1 MRRTGKNTGA
11 DHFPGSL
18 DKILL
23 QQVDQAESLFNSR
36 RKRTMGEGISDH
48 TRFVV
53 DLRRQMWMAGVEE
66 ELRRLIW
73 QIAVTG
79 KYISA
84 KIHES
89 NRKLAGFKN
98 LYGEEQLSLDRSS
111 DEILK
116 NQLQFSGFVREYA
129 SEEQDAVVLIGKG
142 REKYFVTADPLDG
155 SSLVDTNLA
164 IGTIIG
170 IHKESVFSRGRDTMV
185 AALYITYG
193 PLITMVYSAGK
204 GAHEFV
210 LNREGEYVLSEEN
223 ITVKERGNI
232 YSPGGLRK
240 DSTENHLKFLEY
252 LEAEGY
258 KLRYSGGFVPDINQ
272 ILIKRGGIF
281 TYPALKKSPHG
292 KLRLLFE
299 LQPMAFILEQAGGV
313 ATDGRE
319 EILSI
324 RVDDL
329 EQRCPVYIGSRF
341 EVKKAM
347 EFLAAGS

>member
-1 MRRTGKNTGA
+1 
-11 DHFPGSL
+11 
-18 DKILL
+18 
-23 QQVDQAESLFNSR
+23 
-36 RKRTMGEGISDH
+36 MGEGISDY
-48 TRFVV
+48 TKFCV
-53 DLRRQMWMAGVEE
+53 DLRRHMWMAGVEM

-98 LYGEEQLSLDRSS
+98 MYGEEQLALDKSS

-129 SEEQDAVVLIGKG
+129 SEERDQIIQIGRG
-142 REKYFVTADPLDG
+142 AEKYFVTADPLDG
-155 SSLVDTNLA
+155 SSLVDANLA

-170 IHKESVFSRGRDTMV
+170 IHNGTMYGRGRDTMV

-204 GAHEFV
+204 GTHEFV
-210 LNREGEYVLSEEN
+210 LNREGEYVLSQEN
-223 ITVKERGNI
+223 IRLKEKGDI
-232 YSPGGLRK
+232 YSLGGLRK
-240 DSTENHLKFLEY
+240 DWTPAHRRFVEY
-252 LEAEGY
+252 LDDAGY

-272 ILIKRGGIF
+272 VLIKNGGVF
-281 TYPALKKSPHG
+281 TYPALQKSPQG

-299 LQPMAFILEQAGGV
+299 LLPMAFLIEQAGGA
-313 ATDGRE
+313 ATDGGQP
-319 EILSI
+319 ILDI
-324 RVDDL
+324 PV
-329 EQRCPVYIGSRF
+329 ENIAQRSPIYIGSRF
-341 EVKKAM
+341 EVEKAKA
-347 EFLAAGS
+347 FLEEVAG

>member
-1 MRRTGKNTGA
+1 
-11 DHFPGSL
+11 
-18 DKILL
+18 
-23 QQVDQAESLFNSR
+23 
-36 RKRTMGEGISDH
+36 MGEGISDY
-48 TRFVV
+48 TKFCV
-53 DLRRQMWMAGVEE
+53 DLRRHMWMAGVET

-98 LYGEEQLSLDRSS
+98 IFGEEQLALDKSS
-111 DEILK
+111 DAILK

-129 SEEQDAVVLIGKG
+129 SEEQDQIVQIGKG
-142 REKYFVTADPLDG
+142 AEKYFVTADPLDG

-170 IHKESVFSRGRDTMV
+170 IHNGAMYGKGRDTMV

-204 GAHEFV
+204 GTHEFV

-223 ITVKERGNI
+223 IRLNEKGGI
-232 YSPGGLRK
+232 YSLGGLRR
-240 DSTENHLKFLEY
+240 DWTPEHLRFVEY

-272 ILIKRGGIF
+272 VLIKNGGVF

-292 KLRLLFE
+292 KLRLMFE
-299 LQPMAFILEQAGGV
+299 LLPMAFLIEQAGGK
-313 ATDGRE
+313 ATDGKRL
-319 EILSI
+319 ILDI
-324 RVDDL
+324 PVEDVG
-329 EQRCPVYIGSRF
+329 QRSPIYIGSRF
-341 EVKKAM
+341 EVEKAR
-347 EFLAAGS
+347 EFLEEVQP

>member
-1 MRRTGKNTGA
+1 
-11 DHFPGSL
+11 
-18 DKILL
+18 
-23 QQVDQAESLFNSR
+23 
-36 RKRTMGEGISDH
+36 MGEGISDY
-48 TRFVV
+48 TKFCI
-53 DLRRQMWMAGVEE
+53 DLRRHMWMAGVEM

-98 LYGEEQLSLDRSS
+98 IYGEEQLSLDRSA
-111 DEILK
+111 DIILK

-129 SEEQDAVVLIGKG
+129 SEEQDAVIHIGKG
-142 REKYFVTADPLDG
+142 SEKYFVTADPLDG
-155 SSLVDTNLA
+155 SSLVDSNLA

-170 IHKESVFSRGRDTMV
+170 IHNGSMMGDGRNTIV

-204 GAHEFV
+204 GTHEFV
-210 LNREGEYVLSEEN
+210 LNREGEYVLSQEN
-223 ITVKERGNI
+223 IRLKKRGDI
-232 YSPGGLRK
+232 YCLGGLRK
-240 DSTENHLKFLEY
+240 DWTQAHLQFVEY

-272 ILIKRGGIF
+272 LLIKNGGVF
-281 TYPALKKSPHG
+281 TYPVLKKNPNG

-299 LQPMAFILEQAGGV
+299 LQPMAFLMEQAGGS
-313 ATDGRE
+313 ATDGKKN
-319 EILSI
+319 ILDI
-324 RVDDL
+324 PVDDIG
-329 EQRCPVYIGSRF
+329 QRSPIYIGSHF
-341 EVKKAM
+341 EVEKARA
-347 EFLAAGS
+347 FLEKA

>member
-1 MRRTGKNTGA
+1 
-11 DHFPGSL
+11 
-18 DKILL
+18 
-23 QQVDQAESLFNSR
+23 
-36 RKRTMGEGISDH
+36 MGDGISDY
-48 TRFVV
+48 TRFSV
-53 DLRRQMWMAGVEE
+53 DLRRQMWMEGVEE
-66 ELRRLIW
+66 DLRRLIW
-73 QIAVTG
+73 QIGVTG

-98 LYGEEQLSLDRSS
+98 LYGEDQLSLDRSS

-142 REKYFVTADPLDG
+142 REKYYVTADPLDG
-155 SSLVDTNLA
+155 SSLVDTNLS

-170 IHKESVFSRGRDTMV
+170 IHKESVFTRGKDSLV

-204 GAHEFV
+204 GTHEFV
-210 LNREGEYVLSEEN
+210 LNREGEYVLSQEN
-223 ITVKERGNI
+223 IKIRERGSI

-240 DSTENHLKFLEY
+240 DCTEAHLRYLEY

-272 ILIKRGGIF
+272 ILIKGGGIF
-281 TYPALKKSPHG
+281 TYPALKKSPRG

-299 LQPMAFILEQAGGV
+299 LQPMAFIMEQAGGV
-313 ATDGRE
+313 ATDGGE
-319 EILSI
+319 EILSLK
-324 RVDDL
+324 VEDL
-329 EQRCPVYIGSRF
+329 EQRCPIYIGSRF
-341 EVKKAM
+341 EVNKAM
-347 EFLAAGS
+347 EFLSQKP

>member
-1 MRRTGKNTGA
+1 
-11 DHFPGSL
+11 
-18 DKILL
+18 
-23 QQVDQAESLFNSR
+23 
-36 RKRTMGEGISDH
+36 MGEGISDY
-48 TRFVV
+48 TRFIV
-53 DLRRQMWMAGVEE
+53 DLRRHMWMAGVEE

-98 LYGEEQLSLDRSS
+98 LYGEDQLSLDRSA
-111 DEILK
+111 DDILK
-116 NQLQFSGFVREYA
+116 SQLQYSGFVREYA

-142 REKYFVTADPLDG
+142 REQYYVTADPLDG
-155 SSLVDTNLA
+155 SSLVDTNLS

-170 IHKESVFSRGRDTMV
+170 IHKESIFSRGRDSMV

-204 GAHEFV
+204 GTHEFV
-210 LNREGEYVLSEEN
+210 LNREGEYVLSQEHIVLE
-223 ITVKERGNI
+223 ERGSL

-240 DSTENHLKFLEY
+240 DFTDGHLKYLEFLE
-252 LEAEGY
+252 AQGY

-272 ILIKRGGIF
+272 VLIKRGGIF
-281 TYPALKKSPHG
+281 TYPALKNSPRG

-299 LQPMAFILEQAGGV
+299 LQPMAFIIEQAGGI
-313 ATDGRE
+313 ATDGKD
-319 EILSI
+319 EILSL
-324 RVDDL
+324 RVEDL
-329 EQRCPVYIGSRF
+329 DQRCPIYIGSRF
-341 EVKKAM
+341 EVEKAM
-347 EFLAAGS
+347 EFLSQNS